1 MTFDACLDLILQW
14 EGVYDNDPDDSG
26 GETCFGITRKF
37 QPDWLGWDVVADL
50 KAAQV
55 PKDAWPQ
62 QARLMGAVRLYYA
75 ALWQKHRMDE
85 YPAEIRGIVFGGIV
99 NQGPRVV
106 KWVQESLRE
115 LSQPVEAD
123 GVLGP
128 QTIAAFG
135 KVSSAALKEKVWGKR
150 VQAYIVAANKGNNGK
165 YLLGWLNRLSAG
177 A

>member
-1 MTFDACLDLILQW
+1 MTFDSCLELILQW

-26 GETCFGITRKF
+26 RETCFGITRKY
-37 QPDWLGWDVVADL
+37 QPEWIGWPVVDDL
-50 KAAQV
+50 KKAQV
-55 PKDAWPQ
+55 PTSAWGQ
-62 QARLMGAVRLYYA
+62 QAKLMGAVRVYYA
-75 ALWQKHRMDE
+75 SLWQKHRMDE
-85 YPAEIRGIVFGGIV
+85 YPLQIRGIVFGGIV

-106 KWVQESLRE
+106 RFCQEALTE
-115 LSQPVEAD
+115 LCQPVEAD

-135 KVSSAALKEKVWGKR
+135 RVSVDALKEKIWGKR